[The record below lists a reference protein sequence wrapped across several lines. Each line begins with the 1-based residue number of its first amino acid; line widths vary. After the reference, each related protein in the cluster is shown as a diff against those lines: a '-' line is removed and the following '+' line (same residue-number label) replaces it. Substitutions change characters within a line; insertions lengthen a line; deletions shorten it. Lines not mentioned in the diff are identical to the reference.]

1 MAGIYRWITGI
12 IKIPVR
18 IYVITIEFIRLI
30 AIFIIAYRNTTLM
43 SLLRYFLFQSFS
55 PSLRIFEESVS
66 PDFLQTFRTIQ
77 HRGSYIKTL
86 TITELTLTRMNRAK
100 E

>member
-1 MAGIYRWITGI
+1 
-12 IKIPVR
+12 
-18 IYVITIEFIRLI
+18 
-30 AIFIIAYRNTTLM
+30 M

-77 HRGSYIKTL
+77 HGGSYIKTL

>member
-1 MAGIYRWITGI
+1 
-12 IKIPVR
+12 
-18 IYVITIEFIRLI
+18 
-30 AIFIIAYRNTTLM
+30 M

-55 PSLRIFEESVS
+55 QSLRIFEENVS

>member
-1 MAGIYRWITGI
+1 
-12 IKIPVR
+12 
-18 IYVITIEFIRLI
+18 
-30 AIFIIAYRNTTLM
+30 M

>member
-18 IYVITIEFIRLI
+18 IYVIEFIRLI

-77 HRGSYIKTL
+77 HRGSYIKTS

>member
-18 IYVITIEFIRLI
+18 IYVIEFIRLI